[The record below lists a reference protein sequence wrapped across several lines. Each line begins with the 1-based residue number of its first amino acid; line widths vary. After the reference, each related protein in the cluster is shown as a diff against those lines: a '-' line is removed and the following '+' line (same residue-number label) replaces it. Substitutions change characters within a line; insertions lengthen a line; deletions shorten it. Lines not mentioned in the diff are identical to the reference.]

1 MHRHVADF
9 FAGHEVGDE
18 RWADT
23 PSMRQRLPA
32 FRVIRVAPGPRS
44 PLWIYVSA
52 GCWDATRD
60 GEHGLEFLL
69 AAPADDERHVLHL
82 AMAAHYHCNPDDE
95 SYRLDHGHTV
105 PIGEPWLP
113 GSACDHLL
121 VSLPY
126 PFGPELEMCRWDGGH
141 ARLLWL
147 LPITE
152 AERDFRTE
160 HDLEALEQRFDDV
173 AIRYWEADRPSV
185 V

>member
-44 PLWIYVSA
+44 PL
-52 GCWDATRD
+52 C
-60 GEHGLEFLL
+60 
-69 AAPADDERHVLHL
+69 
-82 AMAAHYHCNPDDE
+82 
-95 SYRLDHGHTV
+95 RLDHGHTV

-160 HDLEALEQRFDDV
+160 HDLRDRQQPQQARVAAVPAAHLQLGSEQIGQAPEQVV
-173 AIRYWEADRPSV
+173 AGEPGQPTARRSAPL
-185 V
+185 